1 MVYLDPKTKPP
12 KLTFNPP
19 LTLLLLLNAVLAILL
34 ICMNSRRHYLLLYTS
49 SARFLGRVALFCHGF
64 MVDDVVA
71 DSAAVFG
78 KD

>member
-1 MVYLDPKTKPP
+1 MDYLDPKTKPP

-19 LTLLLLLNAVLAILL
+19 LTLFLLLNAVFTILL
-34 ICMNSRRHYLLLYTS
+34 ICMYSRRHYLLLYTS
-49 SARFLGRVALFCHGF
+49 SARFLGRVTLFCHGF